1 MLMDL
6 VAISVICKYLRGEK
20 SASTLIISQGVNK
33 VPEPGCKTQVKIR
46 AVKHWL
52 TQAEQHFDVD
62 APVRGQMD
70 LLIAEAELRST
81 RNVVESNSNW
91 RKGNWRLQLIAFSL
105 AAILVTAGVG
115 RLWWQNESS
124 RTDATPVRQI
134 ALPTVTLTV
143 PPAPVSATEEKKL
156 AVPVRSAET
165 TVAASVD
172 TMNPRQEVKQT
183 ETMTAP
189 QTALSPEEMNR
200 LVQAAGQTLRGRT
213 KQ

>member
-1 MLMDL
+1 M
-6 VAISVICKYLRGEK
+6 
-20 SASTLIISQGVNK
+20 
-33 VPEPGCKTQVKIR
+33 PEPGCKTQVKIR

-91 RKGNWRLQLIAFSL
+91 RKGSWKFQLIAFSL
-105 AAILVTAGVG
+105 AAILVTSGVG
-115 RLWWQNESS
+115 RLWTQNESI

-134 ALPTVTLTV
+134 ALPPITLTV
-143 PPAPVSATEEKKL
+143 PPAPVSVVEDKKL
-156 AVPVRSAET
+156 ALPARGSET
-165 TVAASVD
+165 AVAAGVD
-172 TMNPRQEVKQT
+172 TMNPTQEVKRT
-183 ETMTAP
+183 EPMTAP
-189 QTALSPEEMNR
+189 QTTLSPDEMNR

>member
-1 MLMDL
+1 M
-6 VAISVICKYLRGEK
+6 
-20 SASTLIISQGVNK
+20 
-33 VPEPGCKTQVKIR
+33 PEPGCKTQVKIR

-52 TQAEQHFDVD
+52 TRAEQHFDVD

-81 RNVVESNSNW
+81 RNAVESNRTW
-91 RKGNWRLQLIAFSL
+91 RKGNWRLQLIAFGV
-105 AAILVTAGVG
+105 AAILGSAGIG
-115 RLWWQNESS
+115 SLWWKSELS
-124 RTDATPVRQI
+124 RNIVPSVQPNS
-134 ALPTVTLTV
+134 LPTVTLTV

>member
-1 MLMDL
+1 M
-6 VAISVICKYLRGEK
+6 
-20 SASTLIISQGVNK
+20 
-33 VPEPGCKTQVKIR
+33 PEPRCNTQVKIR

-52 TQAEQHFDVD
+52 TRAEQHFDVD

-91 RKGNWRLQLIAFSL
+91 RKGNWRLQLIAFSF

-115 RLWWQNESS
+115 RLWLQNESS
-124 RTDATPVRQI
+124 RNDATPVRQI
-134 ALPTVTLTV
+134 ALPPITLTV
-143 PPAPVSATEEKKL
+143 PPAPVSVVEDKKL
-156 AVPVRSAET
+156 ALPARGSET
-165 TVAASVD
+165 AVAASVD
-172 TMNPRQEVKQT
+172 TMNHAQEVKKT
-183 ETMTAP
+183 EPMTAP
-189 QTALSPEEMNR
+189 QTTLSPEEMNR

>member
-1 MLMDL
+1 MQLAANIDFCQ
-6 VAISVICKYLRGEK
+6 ILRGEK
-20 SASTLIISQGVNK
+20 FASALIISQGVNK
-33 VPEPGCKTQVKIR
+33 VPEPGGKTQVKIR

-52 TQAEQHFDVD
+52 TRAEQHFDVD

-81 RNVVESNSNW
+81 RNAVESNRTW
-91 RKGNWRLQLIAFSL
+91 RKGNWRLQFIAFGV
-105 AAILVTAGVG
+105 AAILGTAGIG
-115 RLWWQNESS
+115 SLWWKSESS
-124 RTDATPVRQI
+124 RNFVSPVQPNS
-134 ALPTVTLTV
+134 LPTVTLTV
-143 PPAPVSATEEKKL
+143 PPAPISAAEEKKL
-156 AVPVRSAET
+156 AVPVRSNET

-172 TMNPRQEVKQT
+172 TMKPRQEVKQT

-189 QTALSPEEMNR
+189 QPALSPEEMNR

>member
-1 MLMDL
+1 MQ
-6 VAISVICKYLRGEK
+6 VAANIDFCQILRGEK
-20 SASTLIISQGVNK
+20 ITSALIISQEVNK

-52 TQAEQHFDVD
+52 TRAEQHFDVD

-81 RNVVESNSNW
+81 RNEVEAHSNW

-105 AAILVTAGVG
+105 AAILVTAGVS
-115 RLWWQNESS
+115 RLWWQNDSS
-124 RTDATPVRQI
+124 SNAENLMRQNNLAPI
-134 ALPTVTLTV
+134 TFTV
-143 PPAPVSATEEKKL
+143 PPAPVSVVEDKKL
-156 AVPVRSAET
+156 ALPVRSTEAT
-165 TVAASVD
+165 AAAGVD
-172 TMNPRQEVKQT
+172 AMNPAQEVKRA
-183 ETMTAP
+183 ENMTAP
-189 QTALSPEEMNR
+189 QTTLSPDEMNR

>member
-1 MLMDL
+1 MDL
-6 VAISVICKYLRGEK
+6 AAISVICKYLRGEK
-20 SASTLIISQGVNK
+20 STSALIISQGVNK

-52 TQAEQHFDVD
+52 TRAEQHFDVD

-134 ALPTVTLTV
+134 ALPPITLSV
-143 PPAPVSATEEKKL
+143 PPAPVSVVEDKKL
-156 AVPVRSAET
+156 ALPARKSEAN
-165 TVAASVD
+165 AAARVD
-172 TMNPRQEVKQT
+172 TMNPAQEVKKT

-189 QTALSPEEMNR
+189 QTTLSPEEMNR

>member
-1 MLMDL
+1 M
-6 VAISVICKYLRGEK
+6 
-20 SASTLIISQGVNK
+20 
-33 VPEPGCKTQVKIR
+33 PEPGCKTQLKIR

-52 TQAEQHFDVD
+52 TRAEQHFDVD

-91 RKGNWRLQLIAFSL
+91 RKGNWRLQLIAFSF

-124 RTDATPVRQI
+124 KNEESLTRQNNLAPI
-134 ALPTVTLTV
+134 TFTA
-143 PPAPVSATEEKKL
+143 PPAPVSVVEDKKL
-156 AVPVRSAET
+156 ALPARKSEAN
-165 TVAASVD
+165 AAAGVD
-172 TMNPRQEVKQT
+172 TMNPTQEVKKT

-189 QTALSPEEMNR
+189 QTTLSPEEMNR

>member
-1 MLMDL
+1 M
-6 VAISVICKYLRGEK
+6 
-20 SASTLIISQGVNK
+20 
-33 VPEPGCKTQVKIR
+33 PEPGCKTQVKIR

-124 RTDATPVRQI
+124 GNEENPARQSN
-134 ALPTVTLTV
+134 LPPITLTV
-143 PPAPVSATEEKKL
+143 SPAPVSVMEDKKL
-156 AVPVRSAET
+156 ALPARGIEAT
-165 TVAASVD
+165 AAAGVD
-172 TMNPRQEVKQT
+172 TMNPTQEVKKT
-183 ETMTAP
+183 ETLTAP
-189 QTALSPEEMNR
+189 QTALSPEEMKR

>member
-1 MLMDL
+1 MQV
-6 VAISVICKYLRGEK
+6 VANIDFCQILRGEK
-20 SASTLIISQGVNK
+20 FAFVLIISQGVNK

-52 TQAEQHFDVD
+52 TRAEQHFDVD

-81 RNVVESNSNW
+81 RNAVDSNSNW

-115 RLWWQNESS
+115 RLWWQNESGGNEEKP
-124 RTDATPVRQI
+124 TRQNN
-134 ALPTVTLTV
+134 LPSITLTV
-143 PPAPVSATEEKKL
+143 PPAPVSVVEDKKL
-156 AVPVRSAET
+156 TLPARDSEAVA
-165 TVAASVD
+165 AASVD
-172 TMNPRQEVKQT
+172 TMNPTQEVKKT
-183 ETMTAP
+183 ETMTVP
-189 QTALSPEEMNR
+189 QIALSPEEMKR

>member
-1 MLMDL
+1 M
-6 VAISVICKYLRGEK
+6 
-20 SASTLIISQGVNK
+20 
-33 VPEPGCKTQVKIR
+33 PEPGCKTQVKIR

-91 RKGNWRLQLIAFSL
+91 RKGNWRLQLIAFGV
-105 AAILVTAGVG
+105 AAILGSAGIG
-115 RLWWQNESS
+115 SLWWKSESS
-124 RTDATPVRQI
+124 RDFAAPVQPI
-134 ALPTVTLTV
+134 SLPTVTLTV
-143 PPAPVSATEEKKL
+143 PPAPVSAAGEKKL
-156 AVPVRSAET
+156 AVPVRSNET

-172 TMNPRQEVKQT
+172 TMNPRQEVKKT